1 MIGGIELK
9 KLPILLNWLTKAL
22 IITIVPFFIGLIDNA
37 TIWKNSNGQIKN
49 IFISGKFWVISLTI
63 LYIIYIIYVAYNE
76 RKQEKNNQTL
86 EDLKKQKQLCDCSL
100 EIYKTTFDSI
110 NNLMNISQKEINDL
124 SKQIISTNNLELL
137 NWNFESISSYICKD
151 IVSIL
156 RKLSKSGTDISVNI
170 YVRHKRNTG
179 KRTQDCIKMIA
190 HYGDANSTPTILYSD
205 IILSKKKDW
214 QYAKLFLENNPKIV
228 VYPTEE
234 EIKKNFGYNGTPSK
248 YDGEYSQYIG
258 IPISCSAGYILSSLE
273 IIAHHGTIIADTKT
287 EILEIVNKY
296 IIVYRNYALLTHKIE
311 KGLKAKRVENIFK
324 EAK

>member
-1 MIGGIELK
+1 MNRQRNPVSIL
-9 KLPILLNWLTKAL
+9 LLNWLIKAL
-22 IITIVPFFIGLIDNA
+22 IITIIPFLIGLIDNA
-37 TIWKNSNGQIKN
+37 TEWENENGN
-49 IFISGKFWVISLTI
+49 INNVFVSGKIWVILLTA
-63 LYIIYIIYVAYNE
+63 LYIVYIIYVAYND
-76 RKQEKNNQTL
+76 RKQDKNNQTIENL
-86 EDLKKQKQLCDCSL
+86 TREKEFCDLSL
-100 EIYKTTFDSI
+100 DVYRTTFESV

-137 NWNFESISSYICKD
+137 NWNFESISNYICKD
-151 IVSIL
+151 IVNIL
-156 RKLSKSGTDISVNI
+156 SKLSKSGTDISVNI
-170 YVRHKRNTG
+170 YMRHKKKTG

-190 HYGDANSTPTILYSD
+190 HCGGTNSTPAILYSD
-205 IILSKKKDW
+205 IILSKKKEW

-234 EIKKNFGYNGTPSK
+234 EIKKNFGYNGSPSK

-311 KGLKAKRVENIFK
+311 KGLKAKRVENIF
-324 EAK
+324 